1 MKKYFV
7 IGNPIKHSLSPT
19 LHNFWIKKHNIIAKY
34 DRLLLEKKD
43 LRKIVQKV
51 KTGEISGLNVTVP
64 FKKSIIPFLEDL
76 SPESLKT
83 QSVNTVY
90 LENNKI
96 IGHNTDISG
105 FELAMRHIKLDTS
118 NKNVLIIG
126 AGGVVPSIICAL
138 RNLNTKNI
146 SIMNR
151 TKERAKEIK
160 KMFNCIEVVE
170 GQDLKNF
177 DMLINATSLGLSK
190 NDRLNLNFESINKR
204 IIFYDLIYNPPQ
216 TAFLENAK
224 QMMHFTENGK
234 MMFIYQAHQS
244 FTIWHKVMPK
254 IDDDT
259 VKILGS

>member
-7 IGNPIKHSLSPT
+7 IGNPIGHSLSPT
-19 LHNFWIKKHNIIAKY
+19 LHNFWIKKHNIDAKY
-34 DRLLLEKKD
+34 DKLLLEKKD
-43 LRKIVQKV
+43 LSKTVQKV
-51 KTGEISGLNVTVP
+51 RTGEISGLNVTVP
-64 FKKSIIPFLEDL
+64 FKQSIIPYLEEL

-90 LENNKI
+90 LENNRL

-105 FELAMRHIKLDTS
+105 FELSMRHIKIDTS

-138 RNLNTKNI
+138 QNLNTKNI

-151 TKERAKEIK
+151 TKKKAKEIK
-160 KMFNCIEVVE
+160 KMFNRVEVME

-177 DMLINATSLGLSK
+177 DMLINATSLGLNK
-190 NDRLNLNFESINKR
+190 NDSLNLNIESIKKK
-204 IIFYDLIYNPPQ
+204 IIFYDVIYNPPQ
-216 TAFLENAK
+216 TAFLANAK
-224 QMMHFTENGK
+224 RMMHFTENGK

-244 FTIWHKVMPK
+244 FTIWHKIMPK
-254 IDDDT
+254 IDDET
-259 VKILGS
+259 IKILGP